1 MENNKIAIYS
11 NSASR
16 IGVNV
21 PALNF
26 KRQWLQKGSKVMV
39 EREMFDELLQDNGFR
54 YMIENGMLYIKE
66 LDVLIENGLEDEG
79 ATEPVRT
86 KILTDNEMDRMMNR
100 MPMFEFRTSLEEL
113 SIENAR
119 ALAEYAIEHK
129 ITNFD
134 KCEALK
140 AKTGRDILM
149 AVRNAAD

>member
-26 KRQWLQKGSKVMV
+26 RRQWLQKGSKVMV
-39 EREMFDELLQDNGFR
+39 EREMFDELLYDNGFR

-66 LDVLIENGLEDEG
+66 LEVLIENGLEDEG

-86 KILTDNEMDRMMNR
+86 KILTDNEMDRLMNR
-100 MPMFEFRTSLEEL
+100 VPFYEFKIMIEDL

-129 ITNFD
+129 NTNFD

>member
-39 EREMFDELLQDNGFR
+39 EREMFDELLYDNGFR

-79 ATEPVRT
+79 AT
-86 KILTDNEMDRMMNR
+86 
-100 MPMFEFRTSLEEL
+100 
-113 SIENAR
+113 
-119 ALAEYAIEHK
+119 
-129 ITNFD
+129 
-134 KCEALK
+134 
-140 AKTGRDILM
+140 
-149 AVRNAAD
+149 